1 MCSSD
6 LPNFNMDNIMKKTLI
21 TILLMLSLAIPN
33 TLFAYPPMPMGWMTL
48 IPSDLSAIDSP
59 ADTEVPSYD
68 SATGKFEWIASGSG
82 DVTAVGNCAT
92 GACLD
97 GTDDGG
103 TQILFYD
110 AQGATTLAVGD
121 NAGAVALTLP
131 NATGTLTTAAE
142 QAAAYQPLLA
152 TLTDIAD
159 GTITE
164 NLVNTAKPWADN
176 EVADTLTI
184 GAGSTIG
191 AVASGTMTGYPT
203 GAQPLEA
210 TLTDIADGT
219 INENLVN
226 TANPWAVNEGGSG
239 AATFTDGGILLG
251 ATTGAFEVTAAGGV
265 GELLVGVAASNP
277 KWLATSTAGY
287 KLTNNGAADPSWV
300 IPRELQT
307 LAFTNDATQT
317 TFTAAN
323 MLLYGS
329 FSNKGDNAE
338 TDIILDAPSYPIKIT
353 ALVEYAAVMEICPP
367 SGEQF
372 DLNNYA
378 VLLTQDFC
386 IESPAII
393 GSKAVFTRMY
403 SDTLTAWFW
412 SVDTVRGAW
421 IDGGDTG
428 D

>member
-1 MCSSD
+1 
-6 LPNFNMDNIMKKTLI
+6 MKKLI
-21 TILLMLSLAIPN
+21 VILFMLSVMA
-33 TLFAYPPMPMGWMTL
+33 FQ
-48 IPSDLSAIDSP
+48 PSQ
-59 ADTEVPSYD
+59 ADAADCANSDYTCAEMEVLWD
-68 SATGKFEWIASGSG
+68 T
-82 DVTAVGNCAT
+82 V
-92 GACLD
+92 
-97 GTDDGG
+97 
-103 TQILFYD
+103 
-110 AQGATTLAVGD
+110 
-121 NAGAVALTLP
+121 NAGV
-131 NATGTLTTAAE
+131 
-142 QAAAYQPLLA
+142 
-152 TLTDIAD
+152 
-159 GTITE
+159 
-164 NLVNTAKPWADN
+164 
-176 EVADTLTI
+176 
-184 GAGSTIG
+184 
-191 AVASGTMTGYPT
+191 
-203 GAQPLEA
+203 QPLEA
-210 TLTDIADGT
+210 TLTDIADG
-219 INENLVN
+219 IIAEDLVN
-226 TANPWAVNEGGSG
+226 TANPWAVNEGGTG

-251 ATTGAFEVTAAGGV
+251 ATAGAFEVTAVGAAG
-265 GELLVGVAASNP
+265 EILVGVAASNP

-317 TFTAAN
+317 EFTAAN

-338 TDIILDAPSYPIKIT
+338 TDIILAAPSYPIKIT

-378 VLLTQDFC
+378 ALLTQDFC